1 MPDISLDTDSAA
13 ASAARWRDYAEQ
25 LERHGQR
32 QQVPAESLPSLLGD
46 VYADY
51 TDAKIAEYEAR
62 TAAYGR
68 VAQQARAHA
77 AKLENTRA
85 QFTAADEESG
95 QRFAALGT

>member
-13 ASAARWRDYAEQ
+13 ASAAQWRYYAEQ
-25 LERHGQR
+25 LEQHGQH
-32 QQVPAESLPSLLGD
+32 QHVPPESLPSLLGD

-51 TDAKIAEYEAR
+51 TAAKIAEYEAR
-62 TAAYGR
+62 TAAYSR
-68 VAQQARAHA
+68 VAEQARAHA

-95 QRFAALGT
+95 QRLAALGT